1 MKRVLIITYYW
12 PPSGGSGVQRW
23 LKMSKY
29 LPENGWQPVI
39 YTAEDAEYPVE
50 DSSLEQDVASEAEI
64 IRRPIVEPYTFY
76 KRFLGMK
83 KGEKVKAGFINEGV
97 KKSGWK
103 ESLSVWLRGN
113 LFIPDARCW
122 WIKPSVRYLSRY
134 LKEHPVDAMISTGPP
149 HSMHLIAKALHKKF
163 NIPWVADFR
172 DPWTDID
179 FYKDLKLTRCA
190 DRKHHR
196 LEHQV
201 LTEATKVVTVGWDC
215 AKGLKSHGAKYVT
228 VITNG
233 FDETFVETHGRA
245 SLQEHQQEH
254 ETLPFTMSHIGIVG
268 ANRNPETFWS
278 AVADL
283 VETFPET
290 SLKPSIKIRLI
301 GQVDNS
307 VIKSIKR
314 NNIEKYIE
322 IIPYIPHNQVIAEQK
337 KSDVLLL
344 FVNNTPNAKGILTG
358 KIFEYM
364 ASGRPILCI
373 GPEDGDS
380 ARILNETQTGITIDF
395 NDKERMK
402 YVILDLMKKHQEN
415 QLVTKNSTAIEQY
428 SRRNLTKKYAE
439 LLNGLIQ

>member
-29 LPENGWQPVI
+29 LPENDWQPVI

-50 DSSLEQDVASEAEI
+50 DPSLEQDVAPEAEV
-64 IRRPIVEPYTFY
+64 IRRPIVEPYTYY
-76 KRFLGMK
+76 KKFLGMK
-83 KGEKVKAGFINEGV
+83 KGEKVKAGFINEGT
-97 KKSGWK
+97 KKNGWK

-113 LFIPDARCW
+113 FFIPDARCW
-122 WIKPSVRYLSRY
+122 WVKSSVKYLTGY

-196 LEHQV
+196 LENQV

-215 AKGLKSHGAKYVT
+215 ARGLERHGAKDVA

-233 FDETFVETHGRA
+233 YDETFVETHGRA
-245 SLQEHQQEH
+245 SLHQS
-254 ETLPFTMSHIGIVG
+254 TMFTMSHIGIIG
-268 ANRNPETFWS
+268 ENRNPEAFWQ
-278 AVADL
+278 VIGEL
-283 VETFPET
+283 T
-290 SLKPSIKIRLI
+290 PSIDLKIKLI

-307 VIKSIKR
+307 VIESIKR
-314 NNIEKYIE
+314 NNIEKYVE
-322 IIPYIPHNQVIAEQK
+322 IIPYIPHNQVIEEQA

-380 ARILNETQTGITIDF
+380 ARILNETKTGITVDF
-395 NDKERMK
+395 DDKEKMK
-402 YVILDLMKKHQEN
+402 SVILDLTTKYQEN
-415 QLVTKNSTAIEQY
+415 QLITNDIKAVEKY
-428 SRRNLTKKYAE
+428 SRRNLTKE
-439 LLNGLIQ
+439 FVTILNEII

>member
-39 YTAEDAEYPVE
+39 YTADGAEYPVE
-50 DSSLEQDVASEAEI
+50 DPSLEKDVAPEAEV

-76 KRFLGMK
+76 KKFLGIK
-83 KGEKVKAGFINEGV
+83 KGEKVKAGFINEGT
-97 KKSGWK
+97 KKNGWK

-113 LFIPDARCW
+113 FFIPDARCW
-122 WIKPSVRYLSRY
+122 WVKPSVKYLTGY

-163 NIPWVADFR
+163 NIPWVTDFR

-196 LEHQV
+196 LENQV

-215 AKGLKSHGAKYVT
+215 AKGLENHGAKDVV

-233 FDETFVETHGRA
+233 YDGFDIFNEKYQKTSR
-245 SLQEHQQEH
+245 
-254 ETLPFTMSHIGIVG
+254 FTMSHIGIIG
-268 ANRNPETFWS
+268 ANRNPETFWQAIS
-278 AVADL
+278 DI
-283 VETFPET
+283 VETNGRA
-290 SLKPSIKIRLI
+290 SLQIRLI

-307 VIKSIKR
+307 VIESIKR
-314 NNIEKYIE
+314 NKIEKFVE
-322 IIPYIPHNQVIAEQK
+322 IIPYIPHNQVIEEQQ

-344 FVNNTPNAKGILTG
+344 FVNNTQNAKGILTG
-358 KIFEYM
+358 KLFEYL

-380 ARILNETQTGITIDF
+380 ARIMNETRTGVTIDF
-395 NDKERMK
+395 NDKEKMK
-402 YVILDLMKKHQEN
+402 SVILDLMAKYQDN
-415 QLVTKNSTAIEQY
+415 QLVTKQNKAVEKY
-428 SRRNLTKKYAE
+428 SRRNLTKEFVKI
-439 LLNGLIQ
+439 LNDII

>member
-1 MKRVLIITYYW
+1 MRRVLIITYYW

-50 DSSLEQDVASEAEI
+50 DPSLEQDVAPEAEV
-64 IRRPIVEPYTFY
+64 IRRPIVEPYNFY
-76 KRFLGMK
+76 KKFLGMK
-83 KGEKVKAGFINEGV
+83 KGEKVKAGFINEGE
-97 KKSGWK
+97 KKNGWK
-103 ESLSVWLRGN
+103 ENFSVWLRGN

-122 WIKPSVRYLSRY
+122 WVKPSVRFLKRY

-190 DRKHHR
+190 DKKHHR
-196 LEHQV
+196 LEYQV

-215 AKGLKSHGAKYVT
+215 AKGLESHGAKDVE

-233 FDETFVETHGRA
+233 YDDFGEICLNTDENP
-245 SLQEHQQEH
+245 SLRDHQS
-254 ETLPFTMSHIGIVG
+254 LPFTMSHIGIIG
-268 ANRNPETFWS
+268 ENRNPETLWQAIS
-278 AVADL
+278 ELADKDL
-283 VETFPET
+283 
-290 SLKPSIKIRLI
+290 KIRLI

-307 VIKSIKR
+307 VIESIKR
-314 NNIEKYIE
+314 NNIEKLVE
-322 IIPYIPHNQVIAEQK
+322 IVPYIPHNHVIEEQA

-380 ARILNETQTGITIDF
+380 ARILSETQTGITVDF
-395 NDKERMK
+395 NDKEKMK
-402 YVILDLMKKHQEN
+402 SVILDYISKFQEN
-415 QLVTKNSTAIEQY
+415 QLITERKEAVEKY
-428 SRRNLTKKYAE
+428 SRRNLTKEFVKI
-439 LLNGLIQ
+439 LNGII